1 MDIAKKET
9 KSLAKSKMKKDAL
22 FFACLVAVP
31 TLNFLVLYIGV
42 NFNSIL
48 LAFQKYN
55 PETLKMEYNSVAN
68 FERVFNEFSTL
79 PTFKTALSNS
89 LIASLF
95 TVGVSICIALV
106 FSLYIYHKQWGHKV
120 FKVILFVPSII
131 SSIVMVKMYA
141 MFCDEALPDLIEM
154 MFKVTKVKGLLANL
168 DTRWGAIIF
177 FNLWSGFG
185 SSILIYVGGM
195 NNISDSVSEAAKLD
209 GVNVLQE
216 TWYITLPLIY
226 PTLLTFVT
234 AGLTGVFTNQLGL
247 YSFWGDAA
255 DSNVIT
261 VGYWLYREV
270 ARAQGQ
276 MATYPYIAAVGLLC
290 TVVCIPVTFFVRWL
304 MNKLGPKVE

>member
-1 MDIAKKET
+1 M
-9 KSLAKSKMKKDAL
+9 
-22 FFACLVAVP
+22 
-31 TLNFLVLYIGV
+31 
-42 NFNSIL
+42 
-48 LAFQKYN
+48 
-55 PETLKMEYNSVAN
+55 
-68 FERVFNEFSTL
+68 

-89 LIASLF
+89 LLASLF

-106 FSLYIYHKQWGHKV
+106 FSLYIYHKQWGHKF

-141 MFCDEALPDLIEM
+141 MFCDEALPDLMETL
-154 MFKVTKVKGLLANL
+154 FNVTKAKGLLANL

-195 NNISDSVSEAAKLD
+195 NNISESVAEAAKLD
-209 GVNVLQE
+209 GVNILQE

-255 DSNVIT
+255 DQNVIT

-276 MATYPYIAAVGLLC
+276 ITTYPYISAVGLLC
-290 TVVCIPVTFFVRWL
+290 TIVCIPVTFFVRWL
-304 MNKLGPKVE
+304 MNKLGPKLE